1 MQEFIWNWQ
10 GFEKNLN
17 KNVDF
22 NLLACIIEIYRAGVI
37 QW

>member
-10 GFEKNLN
+10 EFEKNLN